1 MVINLIDEITNLK
14 KNNMNKK
21 KKILINPKTGEKII
35 IDRNKPENGGSMTVK
50 DMIFLTELQIKSNQK
65 NFSGFTEEEQRL
77 YSEITKKLDN
87 DSI

>member
-1 MVINLIDEITNLK
+1 
-14 KNNMNKK
+14 MNKK

-65 NFSGFTEEEQRL
+65 KLLWL
-77 YSEITKKLDN
+77 Y
-87 DSI
+87 

>member
-1 MVINLIDEITNLK
+1 
-14 KNNMNKK
+14 
-21 KKILINPKTGEKII
+21 
-35 IDRNKPENGGSMTVK
+35 MTVK